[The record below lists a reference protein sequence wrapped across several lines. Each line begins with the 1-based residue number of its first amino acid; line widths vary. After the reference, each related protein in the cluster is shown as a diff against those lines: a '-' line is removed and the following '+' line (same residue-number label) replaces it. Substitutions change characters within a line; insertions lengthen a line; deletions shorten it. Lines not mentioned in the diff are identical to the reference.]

1 MADRVNPHWLKLGSQ
16 IRLLREAQGLS
27 QAQLSQALNISQA
40 MLSAVE
46 RGIRNCKPHFLHKL
60 TTSLTQAGRSEAWEI
75 NHTNSAFPHWFRDIV
90 QLQRAAS
97 EIWEF
102 QIALI
107 PGLLQTKEYARN
119 SRIQL
124 AQPTASVEEIDQ
136 KAQTRLDRQSIL
148 TSARPPL
155 LVVVR
160 RISTDP
166 P

>member
-46 RGIRNCKPHFLHKL
+46 RGIRNCKPDLAAQIDHVLNTGGKVRRL
-60 TTSLTQAGRSEAWEI
+60 WEI

-107 PGLLQTKEYARN
+107 PGLLQTKEYART
-119 SRIQL
+119 RIQL
-124 AQPTASVEEIDQ
+124 SQPTASVEEIDQ
-136 KAQTRLDRQSIL
+136 KVRARLDRQS
-148 TSARPPL
+148 T
-155 LVVVR
+155 
-160 RISTDP
+160 
-166 P
+166 

>member
-1 MADRVNPHWLKLGSQ
+1 
-16 IRLLREAQGLS
+16 
-27 QAQLSQALNISQA
+27 

-46 RGIRNCKPHFLHKL
+46 RGIRNCKPDLAAQIDHVLNTGGKVRRL
-60 TTSLTQAGRSEAWEI
+60 WEI

-107 PGLLQTKEYARN
+107 PGLLQTKEYART
-119 SRIQL
+119 RIQL

-136 KAQTRLDRQSIL
+136 KVRARLDRQS
-148 TSARPPL
+148 T
-155 LVVVR
+155 
-160 RISTDP
+160 
-166 P
+166 